1 MLLLRSK
8 FYISWSSHLVSDSVE
23 GRRRVV
29 VLERARSTASG
40 VKKKITGL
48 VFYSYQGGCFR
59 YECTPGRKEG
69 GLVIK
74 TSNLGDV
81 YFLNVSYKK
90 LLSKLWE
97 PDYFWLI
104 VLMKKCNNIDLMFIL
119 LLEHI
124 YLQLNLLSKAR
135 KAILWLSL

>member
-1 MLLLRSK
+1 MIKSSRLRLCRREK
-8 FYISWSSHLVSDSVE
+8 ISSIIRKGSFNSF
-23 GRRRVV
+23 RCQ
-29 VLERARSTASG
+29 
-40 VKKKITGL
+40 KKKIKI
-48 VFYSYQGGCFR
+48 VYSYQGGCFR
-59 YECTPGRKEG
+59 YECTPRRKEG
-69 GLVIK
+69 GLVIN